1 MKNAFTLLTVFIAL
15 HVNAQIVATQFGQ
28 VQGTLSGGVYSFLGI
43 PFAKPPVDTL
53 RWKVPQNPDSW
64 AGVLNTTAF
73 APACAQI
80 NFNQGDTAGTLK
92 GDEDCLYLN
101 VWTPQLSS
109 ANLPVLVF
117 IHGGGNQQG
126 SASEVQGGAV
136 LYDGQNMAARGNA
149 VIVTIQYRLGPLGYL
164 VHPGLEAESANGKAG
179 NYAVLDQILAL
190 KWVRN
195 NIAKFGGDTTKTMIF
210 GESAGGVNV
219 SNLLTSPLATG
230 LFQRACI
237 QSAGPVINSYADSK
251 NKGVA
256 FVDSFTTTGTDAQKV
271 AYMRSLPADSLL
283 RYAKSP
289 LQGGIVQMNW
299 QPVVDG
305 VVFPDFPF
313 VRIKAGNFNHVPVMV
328 GSNSEEMGLSAPPV
342 VTPGMVTALTNAYV
356 PLAYRPQAQSL
367 YPAGSSNTQARQS
380 YVGMLTDAQFTTIAR
395 HTAQCVSDN
404 QTEPVWRYFFTHKH
418 TLAQLQQYGSYHGM
432 ELFYVFN
439 NWENATL
446 GTGPLFKPQDDSVQ
460 NVMLQYWVNFAS
472 TGNPNSAGLV
482 TWPTYNSLTD
492 CYLEIKATPNGSQ
505 CGLRTAQTDL
515 WDDIT
520 GFVACTN
527 PVIGVSEVSDAH
539 VAVYPNPAAEN
550 FIVNIPRESFRVQ
563 ITDISG
569 KLVYTTTGTDLL
581 QVDVSNWQSG
591 VYLLQLT
598 TGTTIYK
605 RKLVMGK

>member
-1 MKNAFTLLTVFIAL
+1 MKNAFTLLTVFLAL

-28 VQGTLSGGVYSFLGI
+28 VQGALNGGVYSFLGI

-53 RWKVPQNPDSW
+53 RWKIPQNPDSW

-126 SASEVQGGAV
+126 SAGEVQGGAV

-237 QSAGPVINSYADSK
+237 QSAGPVINAYADSK

-256 FVDSFTTTGTDAQKV
+256 FVDSFATTGTDAQKI

-313 VRIKAGNFNHVPVMV
+313 ARIKAGNFNHVPVMV

-367 YPAGSSNTQARQS
+367 YPAGSNNTQARQS
-380 YVGMLTDAQFTTIAR
+380 YIGMLTDAQFTTIAR

-460 NVMLQYWVNFAS
+460 NVMLKYWVNFAG
-472 TGNPNSAGLV
+472 TGNPNNTGLV
-482 TWPTYNSLTD
+482 TWPTYKSITD
-492 CYLEIKATPNGSQ
+492 CYLEIKATPDGSQ

-527 PVIGVSEVSDAH
+527 PVIGVSEVSDAN
-539 VAVYPNPAAEN
+539 VGVYPNPAAES
-550 FIVNIPRESFRVQ
+550 FTVNIPGESFRVHV
-563 ITDISG
+563 TDISG
-569 KLVYTTTGTDLL
+569 KLVYAGTGTDLL

-598 TGTTIYK
+598 TGTTVYT

>member
-1 MKNAFTLLTVFIAL
+1 MKKPFTLLAALLAL
-15 HVNAQIVATQFGQ
+15 HVHAQIVTTQFGQ
-28 VQGTLSGGVYSFLGI
+28 VQGALTSGVYSFLGI

-53 RWKVPQNPDSW
+53 RWRAPQNPDSW
-64 AGVLNTTAF
+64 ANVFNATTF
-73 APACAQI
+73 APACAQK
-80 NFNQGDTAGTLK
+80 NFDQGDTVGTLK
-92 GDEDCLYLN
+92 GEEDCLYLN
-101 VWTPQLSS
+101 VWTPQLGNG
-109 ANLPVLVF
+109 NLPVLVF
-117 IHGGGNQQG
+117 IHGGGQQQG

-164 VHPGLEAESANGKAG
+164 VHPGLEAENANNKAG

-256 FVDSFTTTGTDAQKV
+256 FVDSFSTTGTDVQKI

-313 VRIKAGNFNHVPVMV
+313 TRIKSGSFNHVPVMV

-367 YPAGSSNTQARQS
+367 YPAGSNNTQARQS

-460 NVMLQYWVNFAS
+460 NVMLKYWINFAN
-472 TGNPNSAGLV
+472 TGNPNGTGLV

-492 CYLEIKATPNGSQ
+492 CYLEIKATPDGSQ

-527 PVIGVSEVSDAH
+527 PVIGIEDVTEAAFS
-539 VAVYPNPAAEN
+539 VYPNPAAYS
-550 FIVNIPRESFRVQ
+550 FTVNLPGESFHLQALDVTGKQ
-563 ITDISG
+563 IYVANGNNTMDIDCHS
-569 KLVYTTTGTDLL
+569 
-581 QVDVSNWQSG
+581 WQSG

-598 TGTTIYK
+598 NGKKNYT
-605 RKLVMGK
+605 RKLVIGQ